1 MERLQSAIEKARAN
15 RAQTGQ
21 PLPSGALPAQH
32 QGMGQGMDQA
42 EARPAAPPGSA
53 LAAWESLKPL
63 EFAKTPSRRRFMPAT
78 QGGAEGAPFDM
89 LRTRLLQQAPAK
101 NWRRIA
107 VVSAQAG
114 AGKSTITANLAFA
127 LSRQEDLR
135 TIALDLDL
143 RRPHLSQTIGADAP
157 EGGMEDVLRGT
168 ISFAEHARCLNGNLA
183 FGLNTKAAHRTA
195 ELLQSRRCA
204 EGLEY
209 LERVYEPN
217 FILVDLPPVFGA
229 DDTLGFLRQ
238 VDAAL
243 IVAEAEKTPI
253 KQIDLVEQ
261 QVAEVTNVLGI
272 VLNKCR
278 YDESLYGYS
287 YGYY

>member
-1 MERLQSAIEKARAN
+1 MERLQDAIHRARLQRNSTAEAAAPDAAPN
-15 RAQTGQ
+15 MAAAGAATARLPGSGGWAALQ
-21 PLPSGALPAQH
+21 PLV
-32 QGMGQGMDQA
+32 
-42 EARPAAPPGSA
+42 RT
-53 LAAWESLKPL
+53 
-63 EFAKTPSRRRFMPAT
+63 KTPSRRRFMPAT
-78 QGGAEGAPFDM
+78 EGGPQAAPFDM
-89 LRTRLLQQAPAK
+89 LRTRLTQTAPAQGWK
-101 NWRRIA
+101 RIA

-127 LSRQEDLR
+127 LSRQDDLR

-143 RRPHLSQTIGADAP
+143 RRPHLAQTIGAELP
-157 EGGMEDVLRGT
+157 ENGMEEVLRGQVP
-168 ISFAEHARCLNGNLA
+168 FAQQARCLNGNLA
-183 FGLNTKAAHRTA
+183 FGLNAKTAHRTS
-195 ELLQSRRCA
+195 ELLQSQQTADTLSRIEA
-204 EGLEY
+204 EFA
-209 LERVYEPN
+209 PN
-217 FILVDLPPVFGA
+217 FLLVDLPPVFGS

-253 KQIDLVEQ
+253 KQIDTVEK

-278 YDESLYGYS
+278 YDESVYGYS